1 MVSQKLKIMLIEDN
15 PGDARILQEEL
26 VESLKED
33 LTSIQ
38 IDLRWFNL
46 LSTALAYLPKGGF
59 DAILL
64 DMNLPDSSGLDNI
77 DKIRSVSLHIPV
89 IVLSGLQDELT
100 MTEAM
105 QRGAQNYVVKGSL
118 KGNELLQVISD
129 AIKKQLKKMEFH
141 AL

>member
-1 MVSQKLKIMLIEDN
+1 MVHQKLKIMLIEDN

-33 LTSIQ
+33 PTHVQ

-46 LSTALAYLPKGGF
+46 LSTALAYLSRGRF
-59 DAILL
+59 DTILL

-77 DKIRSVSLHIPV
+77 DKVRSVSPHIP
-89 IVLSGLQDELT
+89 IIILSGLKDELT
-100 MTEAM
+100 MAEAIR
-105 QRGAQNYVVKGSL
+105 RGAQNYVVKGSL
-118 KGNELLQVISD
+118 KGNELLRVISD
-129 AIKKQLKKMEFH
+129 AIENQLKKMELQ